1 MDTTSLSKI
10 QNEILKAF
18 QDFSEKA
25 KFTDTQLA
33 KKVRENAK
41 LDGNKKSILALADIE
56 AVLECL
62 AQDGIFYAITV
73 NQANDLI
80 IEKTAEIKETNPEA
94 RKRRQRSEKSM
105 SLFTNNDL
113 KEGQSNS
120 KASSKG
126 RPKVRHERKSMNI
139 YDDYD

>member
-1 MDTTSLSKI
+1 MDSSSLSKI
-10 QNEILKAF
+10 QKEILKAF

-25 KFTDTQLA
+25 KFTDTLLA

-41 LDGNKKSILALADIE
+41 LQGNKKSILALADIE

-62 AQDGIFYAITV
+62 AQDGLFYSITV

-80 IEKTAEIKETNPEA
+80 IEKVDEAKETNPEA

-113 KEGQSNS
+113 KESH
-120 KASSKG
+120 SKG
-126 RPKVRHERKSMNI
+126 KGSVKGKPKPRHERKSMNI
-139 YDDYD
+139 YDTYD